1 MNQIQKFRQVIDP
14 GSLRVRLTI
23 GIAAFSTLGLGS
35 LAIWTSLKM
44 QQILINSHKYN
55 IERIA
60 DRLPRDVKIYS
71 EMMPPEQG
79 LQKSVDSL
87 TNNDIFIWVKGSENK
102 IIAKSQNWNQLSDTA
117 ASELMSLTEMSVKPQ
132 VTQVK
137 QRYFVLCGGSLPVK
151 GNVLGKLFVV
161 QDVTREQKMY
171 LAMVQSL
178 GIASSLV
185 ILVISVAIAFYIQRS
200 LQPLRQL
207 SQMTE
212 VISAADLSEAQ
223 LSIDRAPSEVKEL
236 AQTFNM
242 LLSRLSLAWEQ
253 ERQFVSNVSHELRT
267 PLTIVHGYLQSV
279 LRRKNNLTTT
289 QIEALETAATEAEH
303 TIRLLQ
309 DLLDLARADSGY
321 LHFSL
326 NPCVLN
332 DLVVEVVGMA
342 QKFSDRQ
349 IIIEATHQTIEVK
362 ADYNRLK
369 QVFLNLID
377 NAVKYSEADTPV
389 IVKLYQQED
398 AAVIQVCDEGYGIPL
413 KHQSRIFERFY
424 RVDETRNRATGGT
437 GLGLSIVKTLVES
450 MGGNVTVRSRL
461 GEGSIF
467 TVTLP
472 TSSSLENRY
481 SHQIS

>member
-1 MNQIQKFRQVIDP
+1 LFDTKPANIKVNQIKKYWQKIDP

-35 LAIWTSLKM
+35 LAIWTSFKM

-60 DRLPRDVKIYS
+60 DRIPRDVQIYS

-87 TNNDIFIWVKGSENK
+87 MNTDIFIWIKSPDNK
-102 IIAKSQNWNQLSDTA
+102 IIAKSQNWDQLSNA
-117 ASELMSLTEMSVKPQ
+117 SASELMSLTEMSVKPQ
-132 VTQVK
+132 VTKVK

-151 GNVLGKLFVV
+151 GNILGKLFVV

-200 LQPLRQL
+200 LAPLRQL
-207 SQMTE
+207 SQMTS
-212 VISAADLSEAQ
+212 VISAADLPEAQ

-242 LLSRLSLAWEQ
+242 LLSRLSQSWEQ

-279 LRRKNNLTTT
+279 LRRQNNLTPT
-289 QIEALETAATEAEH
+289 QIEALETAAVEAEH

-326 NPCVLN
+326 GPCVLN
-332 DLVVEVVGMA
+332 DLVVEIVGMA
-342 QKFSDRQ
+342 QKYSDRQ
-349 IIIEATHQTIEVK
+349 IIIEATNHTIEVK

-377 NAVKYSEADTPV
+377 NAVKYSDADSQV
-389 IVKLYQQED
+389 IVKLNQQGE
-398 AAVIQVCDEGYGIPL
+398 AAIIQVCDQGDGIPL

-424 RVDETRNRATGGT
+424 RVDETRTRSTGGS

-450 MGGNVTVRSRL
+450 MGGSVNVRSRL

-467 TVTLP
+467 TVSLP
-472 TSSSLENRY
+472 TAP
-481 SHQIS
+481 